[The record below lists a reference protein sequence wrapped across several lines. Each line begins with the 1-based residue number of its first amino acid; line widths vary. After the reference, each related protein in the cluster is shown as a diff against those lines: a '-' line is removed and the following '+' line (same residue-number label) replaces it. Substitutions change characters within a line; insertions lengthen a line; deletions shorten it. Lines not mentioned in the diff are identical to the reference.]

1 MTVDSMPHL
10 DFSAAIS
17 AGATSIRTKCN
28 AQAVSNPI
36 SYVSPAVSISNF
48 FLFLTFAIT
57 SLHST
62 AVEPPFFAK
71 IRRLN
76 CQEPRLGGDST
87 KNMSKFA
94 LNMAKFGRSD
104 STTVA
109 ICFLPGV
116 TTA

>member
-62 AVEPPFFAK
+62 VAEPPFFAK
-71 IRRLN
+71 IRRFAWP
-76 CQEPRLGGDST
+76 EPPLDGGST
-87 KNMSKFA
+87 ENMSKFA
-94 LNMAKFGRSD
+94 LNMAKSGRGD
-104 STTVA
+104 STKVA
-109 ICFLPGV
+109 VCFSAGSHK
-116 TTA
+116 